1 MGTFE
6 AAFEDAN
13 AKIRAAQLRGG
24 STALVLCAIPV
35 LTSVQQ
41 RQTDE
46 DCSFM
51 PGNAALWCANCGD
64 TRAVVFNSDGNL
76 TRLSID
82 HTPDAAGET
91 ERVEAAGGEI
101 EFNCLDGVLEVQPAT
116 LL

>member
-1 MGTFE
+1 MT
-6 AAFEDAN
+6 
-13 AKIRAAQLRGG
+13 
-24 STALVLCAIPV
+24 
-35 LTSVQQ
+35 
-41 RQTDE
+41 
-46 DCSFM
+46 
-51 PGNAALWCANCGD
+51 GNAALWCANCGD
-64 TRAVVFNSDGNL
+64 TRAVAFNSAGNL